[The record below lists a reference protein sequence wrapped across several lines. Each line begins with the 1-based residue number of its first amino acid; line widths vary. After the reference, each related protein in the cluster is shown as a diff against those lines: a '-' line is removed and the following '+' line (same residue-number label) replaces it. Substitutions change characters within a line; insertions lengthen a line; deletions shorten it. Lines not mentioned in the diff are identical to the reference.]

1 MNIQILA
8 ICPISGDWTAHAV
21 VVSTIASLSKWRSC
35 QHEQLILATFSITL
49 EIIRFVLCVEDHHKL
64 IQTQFLIQSSPRQSD
79 VRGDKNV
86 TCLRSL
92 MMHPN
97 ASPPYL
103 QRLQPTP
110 KLGGLVWFGGG
121 GDKQILGDPRSWAV
135 LASAYARCHIKLDS
149 FCLPL
154 SISHV
159 IQATGHLS
167 PSCQHSNYWRMILYD
182 LSTIPKQIN

>member
-97 ASPPYL
+97 TITPSTH
-103 QRLQPTP
+103 PTI
-110 KLGGLVWFGGG
+110 GRIGLGG

-167 PSCQHSNYWRMILYD
+167 LSCQHSNYWRMILYD